1 MKTFTIYIAA
11 AWLLLS
17 SFNNIRQVST
27 TPPSTKDS
35 LPNKYGY
42 ADVNGIKMYYEI
54 YGEGKPLVLLHGG
67 GSTIQTT
74 FGRVIPLLAQHR
86 QLIAVE
92 LQAHG
97 RTSDRAKDLTFEQDA
112 DDVAALLQQLHI
124 NKADFFGFSNGGTTT
139 LQVAI
144 RHPEIV
150 DKMVLGSALYKRNGM
165 PPGFWDFMKQA
176 QLSNMPAELKT
187 AYLQVAPNAAGL
199 QNMHD
204 KDVKRVLNFRD
215 IPDEQLKA
223 ILAPALII
231 VADQDAI
238 QPEHAIAMHRLL
250 SHSALAIIPGVHG
263 EYIEEITTLKSG
275 SHEADYVIP
284 MVERFLDKETAKQ

>member
-11 AWLLLS
+11 VWLLLS
-17 SFNNIRQVST
+17 SFTNIQQAGT
-27 TPPSTKDS
+27 TPPSAKDS
-35 LPNKYGY
+35 VPNRHGY

-112 DDVAALLQQLHI
+112 DDVATLLQQLHI

-144 RHPEIV
+144 RHPEVV
-150 DKMVLGSALYKRNGM
+150 DKMVLGSALCKRNGM

-176 QLSNMPAELKT
+176 QLSNMPPELKT
-187 AYLQVAPNAAGL
+187 AYLQLTSNAAGL

-223 ILAPALII
+223 IHAPALII

-250 SHSALAIIPGVHG
+250 PHSTLAIIPGVHG
-263 EYIEEITTLKSG
+263 EYIEEITTLTSG

-284 MVERFLDKETAKQ
+284 MVERFLDKDTVKQ